1 MTEESA
7 AFLMS
12 LEQTIKTFF
21 EVFNSRNLE
30 KMKELLNED
39 AEFYFPKTQ
48 PLIGRERIL
57 KFFNILFRQYPE
69 LSFEIQRIIYEG
81 DNAAVHWTNK
91 GRSRRKE
98 PYQNE
103 GVTILEMKGNKISFI
118 SDFFKDTERF

>member
-1 MTEESA
+1 
-7 AFLMS
+7 MS
-12 LEQTIKTFF
+12 IEQTIITFF
-21 EVFNSRNLE
+21 EVFNTRD
-30 KMKELLNED
+30 MDRMGELLNED

-57 KFFNILFRQYPE
+57 KFLNILFRQYSE
-69 LSFEIQRIIYEG
+69 LSFEIQRIICEG
-81 DNAAVHWTNK
+81 GNAAVHWTNK

>member
-1 MTEESA
+1 
-7 AFLMS
+7 MS
-12 LEQTIKTFF
+12 LEQTVTTFF
-21 EVFNSRNLE
+21 EVSNSRDIDR
-30 KMKELLNED
+30 MGELLNED

-57 KFFNILFRQYPE
+57 KFINILFRQYPE
-69 LSFEIQRIIYEG
+69 MSFEIQRIICEG
-81 DNAAVHWTNK
+81 SNAAVHWTNT

-103 GVTILEMKGNKISFI
+103 GVTILEMKDNKINFI